1 MVQGGMELTAKDV
14 MQTRYHVLA
23 PDMPLSEAIS
33 LFRRASLDE
42 SRRVFGMPVVDQGGR
57 LAGMLSMYDILLYVR
72 PKHIRVWG
80 EMEEVL
86 PEGLFD
92 ATLERL
98 RSLWVEDLM
107 TPDVLTVEP
116 DVHILRIIDIMIK
129 KHVRRI
135 PVVQEERILGVVYI
149 SDVFYHLLQRFI

>member
-1 MVQGGMELTAKDV
+1 MEITAKDV
-14 MQTRYHVLA
+14 MRTDYHVLE

-33 LFRRASLDE
+33 LFRRASLEE
-42 SRRVFGMPVVDQGGR
+42 SRRVFGMPVVDNSGR

-80 EMEEVL
+80 EMEEDL

-92 ATLERL
+92 ASLERL

-107 TPDVLTVEP
+107 TPDVLTIDPET
-116 DVHILRIIDIMIK
+116 HILRIIDIMIK
-129 KHVRRI
+129 KHIRRI
-135 PVVQEERILGVVYI
+135 PAVQEERILGVVYI
-149 SDVFYHLLQRFI
+149 SDVFYHVLQRFL

>member
-1 MVQGGMELTAKDV
+1 MELTAQDV

-23 PDMPLSEAIS
+23 PDMALVDAIS
-33 LFRRASLDE
+33 QFRLAGIEE

-57 LAGMLSMYDILLYVR
+57 LTGMLSMYDILLFVR

-80 EMEEVL
+80 EMEEVV

-98 RSLWVEDLM
+98 RSLCVEDLM
-107 TPDVLTVEP
+107 TPEVLTISP
-116 DVHILRIIDIMIK
+116 NTHILRIIDIMIK

-135 PVVQEERILGVVYI
+135 PVVQEERILGLVYI
-149 SDVFYHLLQRFI
+149 SDVFYHLLERFL

>member
-1 MVQGGMELTAKDV
+1 MEITAREV
-14 MQTRYHVLA
+14 MQTSYHVLA
-23 PDMPLSEAIS
+23 PDTPLTEAIS
-33 LFRRASLDE
+33 LFRRTSLEE
-42 SRRVFGMPVVDQGGR
+42 SRRVFGMLVVDRSGR

-80 EMEEVL
+80 EMEEVV

-92 ATLERL
+92 ATLDRL

-107 TPDVLTVEP
+107 TPEVLTIAP
-116 DVHILRIIDIMIK
+116 NTHILRIIDIMIK

-135 PVVQEERILGVVYI
+135 PVVQEERIQGVVYI
-149 SDVFYHLLQRFI
+149 SDVFYHLLQRFL